1 MTERSVSEQPD
12 SMERSQATKMVV
24 VSKVN
29 FCGVLESVIQS
40 ETGKGKPEALI
51 GSPAARP

>member
-1 MTERSVSEQPD
+1 
-12 SMERSQATKMVV
+12 MERSQATKMVV